1 MYGNKCGLNGVSL
14 CALIYVKT
22 EFNIN
27 RLRNVHTPHSSDV
40 RLRGYEFNDGFRIVI
55 QSGSRGGI
63 WGETIESV
71 ERLQRVHDEIIC
83 EKNYPSRC
91 ITRLTRP

>member
-27 RLRNVHTPHSSDV
+27 RLRNVHIPRPFD
-40 RLRGYEFNDGFRIVI
+40 YEAMNLMT
-55 QSGSRGGI
+55 GS
-63 WGETIESV
+63 V
-71 ERLQRVHDEIIC
+71 L
-83 EKNYPSRC
+83 
-91 ITRLTRP
+91 